1 MASSQERV
9 PKFAERKYEKSQ
21 TELKANENG
30 GLVRAKQRYLESYVF
45 VQCLDMDM
53 YERKN

>member
-1 MASSQERV
+1 MASSQERI

-30 GLVRAKQRYLESYVF
+30 GLLRAKQRYLEPYVF